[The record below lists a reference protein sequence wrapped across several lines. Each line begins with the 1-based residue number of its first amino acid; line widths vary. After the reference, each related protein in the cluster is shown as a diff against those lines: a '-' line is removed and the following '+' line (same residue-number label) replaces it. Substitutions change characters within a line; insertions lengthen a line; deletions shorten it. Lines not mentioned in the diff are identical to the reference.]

1 MGKDL
6 LTFDVVD
13 VGPIRSNFQ
22 EHPPSSALKVE
33 EGKGLAVLQNQT
45 GELPSEIYLSPSL
58 KK

>member
-13 VGPIRSNFQ
+13 MGPIRSNFQ

-33 EGKGLAVLQNQT
+33 EGKGLVVLQNQM
-45 GELPSEIYLSPSL
+45 GELLSEIYLSP
-58 KK
+58 

>member
-13 VGPIRSNFQ
+13 VGPVRSHFQ
-22 EHPPSSALKVE
+22 EHPLSSALKVE

-45 GELPSEIYLSPSL
+45 GELPSEIYLSPVL